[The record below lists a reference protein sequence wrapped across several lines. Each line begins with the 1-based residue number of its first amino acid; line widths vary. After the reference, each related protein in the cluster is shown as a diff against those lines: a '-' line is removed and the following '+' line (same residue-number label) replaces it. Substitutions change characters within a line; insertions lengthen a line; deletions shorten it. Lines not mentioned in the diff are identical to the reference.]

1 MVFSSLKKEE
11 EQEKSLEQKRRD
23 PGEGI
28 RTKTIRI
35 FDTTL
40 RDGEQTPGV
49 SLTVESKVEIA
60 RALDKLGVDVIEAG
74 VPIVSEGE
82 FEAVK
87 RIRKLGLSAQIS
99 ALSRVDKKDIDKLI
113 ECDID
118 YGHLFIATSDLH
130 LEYKLKITREQALES
145 AIQGIEYA
153 RTHGIRVEFSA
164 EDATRTEKEFLVRV
178 FREAEVVGA
187 ERINVPDTVG
197 TMTPDRFASL
207 ISDLKQEI
215 SIPISVHCHD
225 DYGLAVANSLAGIR
239 AGADQAHVTING
251 LGERAGNASLEEFVM
266 AGTRLYN
273 FETRINTRLLYET
286 SRIVSKLT
294 RVLLPPNKAIVGE
307 NAFGHES
314 GIHTHGVLNMPST
327 YEPMAPELVG
337 ARRRIQAGKHAGT
350 HGIYSQ
356 LKSLGIEPSPEDLK
370 KIIRK
375 VKEIGD
381 QGKAVTDT
389 DLDRLAR
396 EIGGLAKRRSYFNI
410 TDLAIVTG
418 INTVP
423 TASVR
428 LSFGDNNDTST
439 VAQTGVGPVDAVLKA
454 IQQVTDRFA
463 RVSLREYRIEAVSG
477 GTDAEAE
484 VLIKVED
491 DKGNVC
497 SASATGQ
504 DIVMASVSAMVSGI
518 NEILLLRERNRGE
531 GKNDPLFQNHS
542 PRSKVSEIFASSS
555 PQQVIQQQTKQY
567 NKS

>member
-1 MVFSSLKKEE
+1 MLQQTSATKLQDEE
-11 EQEKSLEQKRRD
+11 SGVRKR
-23 PGEGI
+23 
-28 RTKTIRI
+28 IRI

-60 RALDKLGVDVIEAG
+60 KALDRLGVDVIEAG
-74 VPIVSEGE
+74 FPIVSDGE

-87 RIRKLGLSAQIS
+87 RINKLRLSAQVA

-113 ECDID
+113 DCDIS

-130 LEYKLKITREQALES
+130 LEHKLKITREKALES

-153 RTHGIRVEFSA
+153 RAHGIKVEFSA
-164 EDATRTEKEFLVRV
+164 EDATRTAEDFLVNV
-178 FREAEVVGA
+178 FREAERAGA

-197 TMTPDRFASL
+197 TMTPEKFADL
-207 ISDLKQEI
+207 IAYLKTQI
-215 SIPISVHCHD
+215 GIPISVHCHD
-225 DYGLAVANSLAGIR
+225 DYGLAVANSLAGVK
-239 AGADQAHVTING
+239 AGADQAHLTING

-266 AGTRLYN
+266 AASRLYN
-273 FETRINTRLLYET
+273 IEFGINTKLLYET
-286 SRIVSKLT
+286 SRIVSRLT

-314 GIHTHGVLNMPST
+314 GIHTHGVLNMPAT

-356 LKSLGIEPSPEDLK
+356 LKALGIEVSPENLK
-370 KIIRK
+370 KIIQK

-381 QGKAVTDT
+381 QGKTVTDT

-396 EIGGLAKRRSYFNI
+396 EISGVATRNSSFRI

-428 LSFGDNNDTST
+428 LSYGNNESAS

-484 VLIKVED
+484 VLIKIED
-491 DKGNVC
+491 DRGNVC

-518 NEILLLRERNRGE
+518 NEILLRRSRGE
-531 GKNDPLFQNHS
+531 SD
-542 PRSKVSEIFASSS
+542 KVESLSQAPKIAAVTSQEAQRFKA
-555 PQQVIQQQTKQY
+555 
-567 NKS
+567 

>member
-1 MVFSSLKKEE
+1 LLQQTSATKLPDEE
-11 EQEKSLEQKRRD
+11 SRVRKR
-23 PGEGI
+23 
-28 RTKTIRI
+28 IRI

-60 RALDKLGVDVIEAG
+60 KALDRLGVDLIEAG
-74 VPIVSEGE
+74 FPIVSDGE

-87 RIRKLGLSAQIS
+87 RINKLRLSAQVA

-113 ECDID
+113 DCDIS

-130 LEYKLKITREQALES
+130 LEHKLKITREKALES

-153 RTHGIRVEFSA
+153 RAHGIKVEFSA
-164 EDATRTEKEFLVRV
+164 EDATRTAKDFLVNV
-178 FREAEVVGA
+178 FREAERAGA

-197 TMTPDRFASL
+197 TMTPEKFADL
-207 ISDLKQEI
+207 IAYLKTQI
-215 SIPISVHCHD
+215 GIPISVHCHD
-225 DYGLAVANSLAGIR
+225 DYGLAVANSLAGVK
-239 AGADQAHVTING
+239 AGADQAHLTING

-266 AGTRLYN
+266 AASRLYN
-273 FETRINTRLLYET
+273 IEFGINTKLLYET
-286 SRIVSKLT
+286 SRIVSRLT

-314 GIHTHGVLNMPST
+314 GIHTHGVLNMPAT

-350 HGIYSQ
+350 HGIFSQ
-356 LKSLGIEPSPEDLK
+356 LKALGIEVSPEDLK
-370 KIIRK
+370 KIIQK

-381 QGKAVTDT
+381 QGKTVTDT

-396 EIGGLAKRRSYFNI
+396 EISGVATRNSSFRI

-428 LSFGDNNDTST
+428 LSYGNNESAS

-484 VLIKVED
+484 VLIKIED
-491 DKGNVC
+491 DRGNVC

-518 NEILLLRERNRGE
+518 NEILLRRSRGE
-531 GKNDPLFQNHS
+531 SD
-542 PRSKVSEIFASSS
+542 KVESLSQAPKIAAVTSQETQRFKA
-555 PQQVIQQQTKQY
+555 
-567 NKS
+567 

>member
-1 MVFSSLKKEE
+1 MLQQTSATKLPDEE
-11 EQEKSLEQKRRD
+11 SGMRKR
-23 PGEGI
+23 
-28 RTKTIRI
+28 IRI

-60 RALDKLGVDVIEAG
+60 KALDRLGVDVIEAG
-74 VPIVSEGE
+74 FPIVSDGE

-87 RIRKLGLSAQIS
+87 RINKLRLSAQVA

-113 ECDID
+113 DCDIS

-130 LEYKLKITREQALES
+130 LEHKLKITREKALES

-153 RTHGIRVEFSA
+153 RAHGIKVEFSA
-164 EDATRTEKEFLVRV
+164 EDATRTAEDFLVNV
-178 FREAEVVGA
+178 FREAERAGA

-197 TMTPDRFASL
+197 TMTPEKFADL
-207 ISDLKQEI
+207 IAYLKTQI
-215 SIPISVHCHD
+215 GIPISVHCHD
-225 DYGLAVANSLAGIR
+225 DYGLAVANSLAGVN
-239 AGADQAHVTING
+239 AGADQAHLTING

-266 AGTRLYN
+266 AASRLYN
-273 FETRINTRLLYET
+273 IEFGINTKLLYET
-286 SRIVSKLT
+286 SRIVSRLT

-314 GIHTHGVLNMPST
+314 GIHTHGVLNMPAT

-356 LKSLGIEPSPEDLK
+356 LKALGIEVSPENLK
-370 KIIRK
+370 KIIQK

-381 QGKAVTDT
+381 QGKTVTDT

-396 EIGGLAKRRSYFNI
+396 EISGVATRNSSFRI

-428 LSFGDNNDTST
+428 LSYGNNESAS

-484 VLIKVED
+484 VLIKIED
-491 DKGNVC
+491 DRGNVC

-518 NEILLLRERNRGE
+518 NEILLRRSRSES
-531 GKNDPLFQNHS
+531 GKVESLSQAPKIAAVTSQEAQRF
-542 PRSKVSEIFASSS
+542 KA
-555 PQQVIQQQTKQY
+555 
-567 NKS
+567 

>member
-1 MVFSSLKKEE
+1 MLQQTSATKLPDEE
-11 EQEKSLEQKRRD
+11 SGVRKR
-23 PGEGI
+23 
-28 RTKTIRI
+28 IRI

-60 RALDKLGVDVIEAG
+60 KALDRLGVDVIEAG
-74 VPIVSEGE
+74 FPIVSDGE

-87 RIRKLGLSAQIS
+87 RINKLRLSAQVA

-113 ECDID
+113 DCDIS

-130 LEYKLKITREQALES
+130 LEHKLKITREKALES

-153 RTHGIRVEFSA
+153 RAHGIKVEFSA
-164 EDATRTEKEFLVRV
+164 EDATRTAEDFLVNV
-178 FREAEVVGA
+178 FREAERAGA

-197 TMTPDRFASL
+197 TMTPEKFADL
-207 ISDLKQEI
+207 IAYLKTQI
-215 SIPISVHCHD
+215 GIPISVHCHD
-225 DYGLAVANSLAGIR
+225 DYGLAVANSLAGVK
-239 AGADQAHVTING
+239 AGADQAHLTING

-266 AGTRLYN
+266 AASRLYN
-273 FETRINTRLLYET
+273 IEFGINTKLLYET
-286 SRIVSKLT
+286 SRIVSRLT

-314 GIHTHGVLNMPST
+314 GIHTHGVLNMPAT

-356 LKSLGIEPSPEDLK
+356 LKALGIEVSPENLK
-370 KIIRK
+370 KIIQK

-381 QGKAVTDT
+381 QGKTVTDT

-396 EIGGLAKRRSYFNI
+396 EISGVATRNSSFRI

-428 LSFGDNNDTST
+428 LSYGNNESAS

-484 VLIKVED
+484 VLIKIED
-491 DKGNVC
+491 DRGNVC

-518 NEILLLRERNRGE
+518 NEILLRRSRGE
-531 GKNDPLFQNHS
+531 SGKVESLSQAP
-542 PRSKVSEIFASSS
+542 EIAAVTSQEAQRFKA
-555 PQQVIQQQTKQY
+555 
-567 NKS
+567 

>member
-1 MVFSSLKKEE
+1 LTQQQQETVSEPKLVEE
-11 EQEKSLEQKRRD
+11 KTTNAKRV
-23 PGEGI
+23 
-28 RTKTIRI
+28 RI

-49 SLTVESKVEIA
+49 SLTVESKLEISK
-60 RALDKLGVDVIEAG
+60 ALDRLRVDVIEAG
-74 VPIVSEGE
+74 FPIVSDGE

-87 RIRKLGLSAQIS
+87 RIRRLGLSSQIS

-113 ECDID
+113 DCDID

-130 LEYKLKITREQALES
+130 LEYKLKITREKALES
-145 AIQGIEYA
+145 AIRGIEYA
-153 RTHGIRVEFSA
+153 RAHGIRVEFSA
-164 EDATRTEKEFLVRV
+164 EDATRTQKDFLVRV
-178 FREAEVVGA
+178 FREAVLAGV

-197 TMTPDRFASL
+197 TMTPEKFARL
-207 ISDLKQEI
+207 ITDLRQEI

-225 DYGLAVANSLAGIR
+225 DYGLAVSNSLAGVN

-266 AGTRLYN
+266 AGRRLYN
-273 FETRINTRLLYET
+273 FEIGINAKLLYET
-286 SRIVSKLT
+286 SRTVSKLT

-314 GIHTHGVLNMPST
+314 GIHTHGVLNMPAT

-356 LKSLGIEPSPEDLK
+356 LKALGLEPSPDDLRR
-370 KIIRK
+370 IIQK

-381 QGKAVTDT
+381 QGKTVTDT

-396 EIGGLAKRRSYFNI
+396 EISGLAKRHSYFNI

-428 LSFGDNNDTST
+428 LSFGNSNDSAT

-491 DKGNVC
+491 DRGNVC

-518 NEILLLRERNRGE
+518 NEILLRRSRSEEEQQEQSLSRAPEITASPSQE
-531 GKNDPLFQNHS
+531 G
-542 PRSKVSEIFASSS
+542 
-555 PQQVIQQQTKQY
+555 QQRYK
-567 NKS
+567 KS